1 MLEKNRKRKYRKK
14 EKSKTFGSF
23 LLVILLLFSSCTN
36 NEIFPDETEHV
47 VFVSSVT
54 TQSTD
59 ASSTGEIDEEQ
70 TLTISYLNVGQGDCI
85 FICLPNGETMLID
98 AGTASYGNHII
109 KYIKD
114 SGNDTL
120 NYVMITHPH
129 ADHIG
134 GMSAVLEAFEI
145 EQIYMPNVSTNT
157 KTYQTLLQTIYE
169 KNLTIQPAHAGMVLF
184 EEENLRGE
192 LLAPIDTNPHN
203 LNNASIVLRLS
214 YYSYDF
220 LFMGDAEQEVE
231 TQMLA
236 EHANVSAD
244 TIKIGHHG
252 SDTSSSA
259 SFLKAV
265 DPDIAVISVGEDNAY
280 DHPSPNVLTMLQEL
294 QIDIWRTDENGTIV
308 VTCDKDHMEMD
319 CEMSAKGLA
328 A

>member
-36 NEIFPDETEHV
+36 HGIFPDETERI
-47 VFVSSVT
+47 FVSSVV
-54 TQSTD
+54 TQHTAAPST
-59 ASSTGEIDEEQ
+59 EKIDEKQ

-98 AGTASYGNHII
+98 AGTASYGNHIVQ
-109 KYIKD
+109 YIKD

-120 NYVMITHPH
+120 NYVIITHPH

-134 GMSAVLEAFEI
+134 GMSAVLKAFEI
-145 EQIYMPNVSTNT
+145 KQIYMPNVSTNT

-231 TQMLA
+231 TQILA
-236 EHANVSAD
+236 EHVNVSAD
-244 TIKIGHHG
+244 IIKIGHHG
-252 SDTSSSA
+252 SDTSSSV

-265 DPDIAVISVGEDNAY
+265 DPDVAVISVGEDNAY
-280 DHPSPNVLTMLQEL
+280 DHPSPNVLTRLQEL
-294 QIDIWRTDENGTIV
+294 QIDIWRTDEKGTIV

-319 CEMSAKGLA
+319 WEMSDKNLA

>member
-36 NEIFPDETEHV
+36 NEIFPNETEYV
-47 VFVSSVT
+47 VFVSSVA

-59 ASSTGEIDEEQ
+59 VSSTGEIDEEQ

-98 AGTASYGNHII
+98 AGTASYGNHIVQ
-109 KYIKD
+109 YIKD

-120 NYVMITHPH
+120 NYVIITHPH

-134 GMSAVLEAFEI
+134 GMSAVLKAFQI
-145 EQIYMPNVSTNT
+145 EQIYMPSVSTNT

-192 LLAPIDTNPHN
+192 LLAPMDTNPHN

-231 TQMLA
+231 TQILA
-236 EHANVSAD
+236 EHTNVSAD
-244 TIKIGHHG
+244 IIKIGHHG
-252 SDTSSSA
+252 SDTSSSV

-265 DPDIAVISVGEDNAY
+265 DPDVAVISVGEDNAY
-280 DHPSPNVLTMLQEL
+280 DHPSPNVLTRLQEL
-294 QIDIWRTDENGTIV
+294 QIDIWRTDEKGTIV

-319 CEMSAKGLA
+319 WEMSDKALA

>member
-1 MLEKNRKRKYRKK
+1 
-14 EKSKTFGSF
+14 
-23 LLVILLLFSSCTN
+23 
-36 NEIFPDETEHV
+36 
-47 VFVSSVT
+47 
-54 TQSTD
+54 
-59 ASSTGEIDEEQ
+59 
-70 TLTISYLNVGQGDCI
+70 
-85 FICLPNGETMLID
+85 MLID

-109 KYIKD
+109 QYIKD

-120 NYVMITHPH
+120 DYVIITHPH

-134 GMSAVLEAFEI
+134 GMSAVLKAFQI

-236 EHANVSAD
+236 EHTNVSAD
-244 TIKIGHHG
+244 IIKIGHHG
-252 SDTSSSA
+252 SDTSSSV

-265 DPDIAVISVGEDNAY
+265 DPDVAVISVGEDNAY
-280 DHPSPNVLTMLQEL
+280 DHPSPNVLTRLQEL
-294 QIDIWRTDENGTIV
+294 QIDIWRTDEKGTIV

-319 CEMSAKGLA
+319 WEMSDKDLA

>member
-36 NEIFPDETEHV
+36 NEIFPDETERV
-47 VFVSSVT
+47 VSVSSVA

-98 AGTASYGNHII
+98 AGTASYGNHIVQ
-109 KYIKD
+109 YIKN

-192 LLAPIDTNPHN
+192 LLAPMDTNPHN

-236 EHANVSAD
+236 EHTNVSAD
-244 TIKIGHHG
+244 IIKIGHHG
-252 SDTSSSA
+252 SDTSSSV

-265 DPDIAVISVGEDNAY
+265 DPDVAVISVGEDNAY
-280 DHPSPNVLTMLQEL
+280 DHPSSNVLTRLQEL
-294 QIDIWRTDENGTIV
+294 QIDIWRTDEKGTIV

-319 CEMSAKGLA
+319 WEMSDKDLA